1 MTSANRHRK
10 SDYNSFHGEQWAD
23 FESFEVNA
31 RRDAASS
38 ALKEIVREIRW
49 TERFLLSLLSYSSSF
64 AFPFFLSLPFL
75 PLLVSFHSGVR
86 SSIRQ
91 GIIRRMIRRWS
102 DSENSAAQAVASEI
116 CRR

>member
-1 MTSANRHRK
+1 METGIVE
-10 SDYNSFHGEQWAD
+10 SDYNSFHGEQWPD

-38 ALKEIVREIRW
+38 ALKEIVREIRS
-49 TERFLLSLLSYSSSF
+49 TGRFLLSL
-64 AFPFFLSLPFL
+64 FLSLFFL
-75 PLLVSFHSGVR
+75 FLFFSLLLVSFHSGVR
-86 SSIRQ
+86 SSIRE
-91 GIIRRMIRRWS
+91 GIMRRMIRRWS

>member
-1 MTSANRHRK
+1 MK
-10 SDYNSFHGEQWAD
+10 SDYNSFHGEQWPD

-38 ALKEIVREIRW
+38 ALKEIVREIRS
-49 TERFLLSLLSYSSSF
+49 TGRFSLSFSFLS
-64 AFPFFLSLPFL
+64 FPFFSL
-75 PLLVSFHSGVR
+75 LLVSFHSGVR
-86 SSIRQ
+86 SSIRE
-91 GIIRRMIRRWS
+91 GIMRRMIRRWS

>member
-49 TERFLLSLLSYSSSF
+49 TILAFSSF
-64 AFPFFLSLPFL
+64 LFLFFRVPLFPFSSFFSPSCF
-75 PLLVSFHSGVR
+75 VSQRR
-86 SSIRQ
+86 SFI
-91 GIIRRMIRRWS
+91 
-102 DSENSAAQAVASEI
+102 DSAGNNTKDDPEVE
-116 CRR
+116 

>member
-49 TERFLLSLLSYSSSF
+49 TERFLLSLPSF
-64 AFPFFLSLPFL
+64 

>member
-23 FESFEVNA
+23 LESFEVNA

-49 TERFLLSLLSYSSSF
+49 TERFLLSLLSRSPFSF
-64 AFPFFLSLPFL
+64 LFLLFPFLFRFT
-75 PLLVSFHSGVR
+75 
-86 SSIRQ
+86 
-91 GIIRRMIRRWS
+91 
-102 DSENSAAQAVASEI
+102 AAFVHRFGRE
-116 CRR
+116 

>member
-1 MTSANRHRK
+1 MK
-10 SDYNSFHGEQWAD
+10 SDYNSFHGEQWPD

-38 ALKEIVREIRW
+38 ALKEIVREIRS
-49 TERFLLSLLSYSSSF
+49 TERFLLSLSLSFLS
-64 AFPFFLSLPFL
+64 FPFFSL
-75 PLLVSFHSGVR
+75 LLVSFHSGVR
-86 SSIRQ
+86 SSIRE
-91 GIIRRMIRRWS
+91 GIMRRMIRRWS

>member
-49 TERFLLSLLSYSSSF
+49 TERFLLSLLSRPPFSF
-64 AFPFFLSLPFL
+64 LFLL